1 MRRVDSGGTAMLRI
15 LILALL
21 MAAQENW
28 PEGRGVVEVP
38 KGERIAFFGTL
49 AAAQAEA
56 ARVHKPL
63 LLVAAAPECQNT
75 PGVW

>member
-1 MRRVDSGGTAMLRI
+1 MVRAL
-15 LILALL
+15 LLALL
-21 MAAQENW
+21 MVAQDDW

-56 ARVHKPL
+56 ARIHKPIM
-63 LLVAAAPECQNT
+63 LVAAAPECQNT